1 VVEGGGL
8 PSEPDGEF
16 VACMEDVL
24 DVYQRPEDPKVPQ
37 VCVDE
42 TSRQLIGEVRAPLP
56 TRPGRIA
63 KQDAEYV
70 RNGTVNLFMATEP
83 LAGKRHVKVTDS
95 RKRTDWAL
103 FIKELLTGPYAHAQ
117 KVVLVLDNLN
127 THSTGSLYEAFEPEE
142 ARALAQ
148 RLEIHYTP
156 RHGSWLN
163 MAETE
168 LSVLT
173 RQCLNMRIPTKAQ
186 MKKQVQAWVQ
196 RRNRAKVRIDWR
208 FTTADAR
215 IKLRK
220 LYPSLQE

>member
-1 VVEGGGL
+1 
-8 PSEPDGEF
+8 
-16 VACMEDVL
+16 M
-24 DVYQRPEDPKVPQ
+24 
-37 VCVDE
+37 
-42 TSRQLIGEVRAPLP
+42 
-56 TRPGRIA
+56 
-63 KQDAEYV
+63 
-70 RNGTVNLFMATEP
+70 
-83 LAGKRHVKVTDS
+83 
-95 RKRTDWAL
+95 
-103 FIKELLTGPYAHAQ
+103 
-117 KVVLVLDNLN
+117 LVLDNLN
-127 THSTGSLYEAFEPEE
+127 THSTGSLYEAFPPEE

-173 RQCLNMRIPTKAQ
+173 RQCLSQRIPTKAQ
-186 MKKQVQAWVQ
+186 MKKHVQAWVQ